1 MPGQAAVSAAPKFT
15 LIAMTNAM
23 LQLDAPAT
31 EARFVRLECLTKFVD
46 ALPANAL
53 TELQPDGRTY
63 KKKDPAYGELA
74 WAAPQAAWRH
84 ALVHWAA
91 LWYQRCFDSSGAL
104 ALDRTIDARFDDSM
118 KQSPQSL
125 SLKDGLE
132 AVFDLPEGLGEDEL
146 QASRIRYADAK
157 KLLNAAGV
165 REIDLTKNNFKA
177 GLDAIKR
184 GRTWTKSLELRTPA
198 NVWFL
203 RGATFK
209 DQAWAERVLTRGN

>member
-1 MPGQAAVSAAPKFT
+1 
-15 LIAMTNAM
+15 
-23 LQLDAPAT
+23 
-31 EARFVRLECLTKFVD
+31 
-46 ALPANAL
+46 
-53 TELQPDGRTY
+53 
-63 KKKDPAYGELA
+63 
-74 WAAPQAAWRH
+74 
-84 ALVHWAA
+84 VHWAA

-146 QASRIRYADAK
+146 RASRILYADAK
-157 KLLNAAGV
+157 KLLKAAGV

-203 RGATFK
+203 CGATFK
-209 DQAWAERVLTRGN
+209 DQAWAESVLTRGN